1 MLSANQLLEEARHS
15 SGLRD
20 YGDLR
25 FSEGLGILVDS
36 INQEAGLSADA
47 ERGVAQEIL
56 RNLVNRLRMQGDL
69 VAHPEI
75 LDEVVLPPVFITS
88 MPRTG
93 STKLHRMLGAT
104 GDFNTLPFWMSFN
117 FAPFPGRDSTQ
128 PDPRIAAAE
137 DYLQWMVQRAP
148 LYQQAHPQYATE
160 VEEELSLLDAGFN
173 SLYRW
178 AAELHVP
185 SYIDWVL
192 QNAGLEALKD
202 LRRLIQY
209 IQWQHYR
216 GQHRRWV
223 FKTPSL
229 FGLEAAYAQV
239 FEQTDFIITH
249 RSPEQTW
256 ASVCT
261 LFCGVRGLYSDA
273 DFSAMAGEVML
284 HAFGEALKPHLAWR
298 ETYPAAKVLDVRFED
313 VASNEIALTRAIYAW
328 LGMPFTASSE
338 DRLRRWLLMDAE
350 RRHQRNHTQL
360 QDYGVTPERLRERLA
375 GYYARYGAFF

>member
-1 MLSANQLLEEARHS
+1 MLTRDQLLADAQRI

-25 FSEGLGILVDS
+25 FTEGLGILVDS
-36 INQEAGLSADA
+36 INHEAGLSIEA
-47 ERGVAQEIL
+47 ERGIEQEIL
-56 RNLVNRLRMQGDL
+56 RNLVNRLRMQRDI

-75 LDEVVLPPVFITS
+75 LEEEVLPPVFITS
-88 MPRTG
+88 LPRTG

-104 GDFNTLPFWMSFN
+104 GDFNALPFWMSFN
-117 FAPFPGRDSTQ
+117 FAPFPDAEQT

-137 DYLQWMVQRAP
+137 DYLQWMYQRAP

-178 AAELHVP
+178 AAELNVP
-185 SYIDWVL
+185 TYIDWVL
-192 QNAGLEALKD
+192 QNAGLAALQD

-216 GQHRRWV
+216 GLRRRWV

-229 FGLEAAYAQV
+229 FGLEAAYAAV
-239 FEQTDFIITH
+239 FAGTDFIITH
-249 RSPEQTW
+249 RAPEQTW
-256 ASVCT
+256 SSVCT

-273 DFSAMAGEVML
+273 DFTGMAADVML
-284 HAFGEALKPHLAWR
+284 HAFGEALKPHLVWR
-298 ETYPAAKVLDVRFED
+298 ESYPPNKVLDVRFDD
-313 VASNEIALTRAIYAW
+313 VANHEIETTRAIYAW
-328 LGMPFTASSE
+328 LGMPFTATSE
-338 DRLRRWLLMDAE
+338 ANLRRWLEMDGT
-350 RRHQRNHTQL
+350 RRHRRNTARL
-360 QDYGVTPERLRERLA
+360 EDYGLEPARLRERLS
-375 GYYARYGAFF
+375 GYYARYGEFL